1 MLSQSASVVTIYQP
15 TADEVI
21 PLMEA
26 ARNSWPKLASR
37 IDKAQDIL
45 LSGGIGLDPLAWQLR
60 AMPWWKIAS
69 QSKENG
75 FYIIVGSTGC
85 HCPDQAPKIGERS
98 FCKHV
103 IALACYL
110 RILRDKFN
118 ADVRCFN
125 VELSML
131 HTGEL
136 HAYAKRLGY
145 VQVSNVN
152 DTYHFATQASPAHYA
167 IWLAAQQPVPTAWP
181 IAATVTA

>member
-1 MLSQSASVVTIYQP
+1 M
-15 TADEVI
+15 
-21 PLMEA
+21 MEA
-26 ARNSWPKLASR
+26 ARKRWPKLISR
-37 IDKAQDIL
+37 IDRAQDIL
-45 LSGGIGLDPLAWQLR
+45 LSGGISLEPVAWQKLCV
-60 AMPWWKIAS
+60 PYWKIAS
-69 QSKENG
+69 QSKPSG
-75 FYIIVGSTGC
+75 YYIIPGGSGC
-85 HCPDQAPKIGERS
+85 HCPDQAPKIGQRS

-145 VQVSNVN
+145 MKVNNVN
-152 DTYHFATQASPAHYA
+152 DVYHFATQASPAHYA
-167 IWLAAQQPVPTAWP
+167 IWLAAKQPVPTAWP